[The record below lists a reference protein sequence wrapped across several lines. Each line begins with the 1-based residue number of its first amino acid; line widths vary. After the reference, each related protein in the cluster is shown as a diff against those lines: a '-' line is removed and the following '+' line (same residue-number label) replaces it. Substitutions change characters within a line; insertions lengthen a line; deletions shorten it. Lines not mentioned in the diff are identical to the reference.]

1 MNYVLLNG
9 EEENELAPF
18 RVKPK
23 IINEQRIHQLAAGAQ
38 HVAYLSYPQ
47 DSHPPQPHLS
57 ETAQRKSIDSRKKLT
72 KRKRSPAPK

>member
-9 EEENELAPF
+9 EEENEVSAF

-47 DSHPPQPHLS
+47 EALPPQTRLS
-57 ETAQRKSIDSRKKLT
+57 ETAQRKSVDSRKKLT
-72 KRKRSPAPK
+72 KRKRSPASK